1 MFNFLPD
8 ILCLLCRRLLA
19 TNEHIRLLLMS
30 ATLAADMYQQYFGV
44 PEPPIRVGARRFP
57 VKEVYLDDL
66 KQEVRM
72 SVKEAKKVS
81 ELHKECLAMKCKRPP
96 SMQYME
102 KVYAVVANLATVI
115 GKPGTSV
122 LIFVP
127 GMNES
132 KL

>member
-1 MFNFLPD
+1 
-8 ILCLLCRRLLA
+8 
-19 TNEHIRLLLMS
+19 MS

-57 VKEVYLDDL
+57 VKEVFLDDL
-66 KQEVRM
+66 KKAVRL
-72 SVKEAKKVS
+72 SNKDAKKTN
-81 ELHKECLAMKCKRPP
+81 ELLNESLKLKCQIPP
-96 SMQYME
+96 PMQYME
-102 KVYAVVANLATVI
+102 KLFQVVANLATAV

-132 KL
+132 ETRRIV